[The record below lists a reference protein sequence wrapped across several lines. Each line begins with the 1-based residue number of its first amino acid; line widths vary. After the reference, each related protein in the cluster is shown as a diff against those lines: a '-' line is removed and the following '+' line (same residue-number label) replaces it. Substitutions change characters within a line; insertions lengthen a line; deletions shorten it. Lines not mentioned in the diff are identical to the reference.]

1 MPPEGT
7 PAATA
12 PAVPVPTAPSREELD
27 TAGQRERR
35 KRIIDATLAL
45 ARKGGYD
52 AVQMR
57 AVAKKADVALGT
69 LYRYFPSKVHLLV
82 AGLVSQFER
91 AGDRI
96 GKAQIPG
103 DTNAER
109 LMFVLDRNTEA
120 LQRAPLLT
128 EAMVRAFMFAD
139 ATAATEVER
148 VGRLL
153 EGMFAHALGVEE
165 PDDRQRDTFHLIAD
179 VWMANLVA
187 WVTHRASASEVQKR
201 LSVAVD
207 LLIKD

>member
-12 PAVPVPTAPSREELD
+12 TAPAPSPSREDLD

-35 KRIIDATLAL
+35 KRITDATLAL

-91 AGDRI
+91 AGERI
-96 GKAQIPG
+96 GKVQIPG
-103 DTNAER
+103 DTAAER

-139 ATAATEVER
+139 ATAAAEVER

-153 EGMFAHALGVEE
+153 EDMFAHALGVED
-165 PDDRQRDTFHLIAD
+165 PDERQRDTFHLIAD

-187 WVTHRASASEVQKR
+187 WVTHRASATEVQKR

>member
-12 PAVPVPTAPSREELD
+12 TAPSPTREDLD

-91 AGDRI
+91 AGERI
-96 GKAQIPG
+96 GKVQIPG
-103 DTNAER
+103 DTAAER

-139 ATAATEVER
+139 ATAAAEVER

-153 EGMFAHALGVEE
+153 EDMFAHALGVED
-165 PDDRQRDTFHLIAD
+165 PDERQRDTFHLIAD

-187 WVTHRASASEVQKR
+187 WVTHRASATEVQKR

>member
-1 MPPEGT
+1 LST
-7 PAATA
+7 DVVPAA
-12 PAVPVPTAPSREELD
+12 PSATPKEAAAREETD

-91 AGDRI
+91 AGERI
-96 GKAQIPG
+96 GKTPIPG
-103 DTNAER
+103 DTDKQR
-109 LMFVLDRNTEA
+109 LLYVLDRNTQA

-139 ATAATEVER
+139 ATAATEVET
-148 VGRLL
+148 VGRQL
-153 EGMFAHALGVEE
+153 EAMFALAIGTTDPTE
-165 PDDRQRDTFHLIAD
+165 RQRDTFHLIAD

-187 WVTHRASASEVQKR
+187 WVTHRASAAEVAKR
-201 LSVAVD
+201 LEIAVD
-207 LLIKD
+207 LLIPGD

>member
-7 PAATA
+7 SAATA
-12 PAVPVPTAPSREELD
+12 TAPSREDLD

-91 AGDRI
+91 AGERI
-96 GKAQIPG
+96 GKVQIPG
-103 DTNAER
+103 ETGAER

-139 ATAATEVER
+139 ATAAAEVER

-153 EGMFAHALGVEE
+153 EDMFAHALGVVD
-165 PDDRQRDTFHLIAD
+165 PDERQRDTFHLIAD

-187 WVTHRASASEVQKR
+187 WVTHRASATEVQKR

>member
-7 PAATA
+7 TAAAPVAPAA
-12 PAVPVPTAPSREELD
+12 PARDELD

-91 AGDRI
+91 AGERI
-96 GKAQIPG
+96 GKATVPG
-103 DTNAER
+103 DTAAER
-109 LMFVLDRNTEA
+109 LMFVLERNTQA

-139 ATAATEVER
+139 ATAAAEVER

-153 EGMFAHALGVEE
+153 EGMFAHALGVEDPTDE
-165 PDDRQRDTFHLIAD
+165 QRDTFHLIAD

-201 LSVAVD
+201 LGVAVK

>member
-1 MPPEGT
+1 MT
-7 PAATA
+7 TLSTDVA
-12 PAVPVPTAPSREELD
+12 PVHHAHSASAKEDTD

-91 AGDRI
+91 AGDKI
-96 GKAQIPG
+96 GKAPIPG
-103 DTNAER
+103 ETPKAR
-109 LMFVLDRNTEA
+109 LLFVLDRNTQA

-139 ATAATEVER
+139 ATAAAEVET
-148 VGRLL
+148 VGRQL
-153 EGMFAHALGVEE
+153 EAMFALALGA
-165 PDDRQRDTFHLIAD
+165 DDPTERQRDTFHLIAD

-187 WVTHRASASEVQKR
+187 WVTHRASAAEVAKR
-201 LSVAVD
+201 LEIAVD
-207 LLIKD
+207 LLIPDA

>member
-1 MPPEGT
+1 MPPEGI

-12 PAVPVPTAPSREELD
+12 TATAAPPREDLD

-91 AGDRI
+91 AGERI
-96 GKAQIPG
+96 GKVQIPG
-103 DTNAER
+103 DTPAER

-139 ATAATEVER
+139 ATAAAEVER

-153 EGMFAHALGVEE
+153 EDMFAHALGVAD

-187 WVTHRASASEVQKR
+187 WVTHRASATEVQKR

>member
-12 PAVPVPTAPSREELD
+12 TAPAPAPSREDLD

-91 AGDRI
+91 AGERI
-96 GKAQIPG
+96 GKVQIPG
-103 DTNAER
+103 DTAAER

-139 ATAATEVER
+139 ATAAAEVER

-153 EGMFAHALGVEE
+153 EDMFAYALGVED
-165 PDDRQRDTFHLIAD
+165 PDERQRDTFHLIAD

-187 WVTHRASASEVQKR
+187 WVTHRASATEVQKR

>member
-12 PAVPVPTAPSREELD
+12 PAPSREDLD

-91 AGDRI
+91 AGERI

-103 DTNAER
+103 DTAAER

-139 ATAATEVER
+139 ATAAAEVER

-153 EGMFAHALGVEE
+153 EDMFAHALGVAD
-165 PDDRQRDTFHLIAD
+165 PDERQRDTFHLIAD

-187 WVTHRASASEVQKR
+187 WVTHRASATEVQKR